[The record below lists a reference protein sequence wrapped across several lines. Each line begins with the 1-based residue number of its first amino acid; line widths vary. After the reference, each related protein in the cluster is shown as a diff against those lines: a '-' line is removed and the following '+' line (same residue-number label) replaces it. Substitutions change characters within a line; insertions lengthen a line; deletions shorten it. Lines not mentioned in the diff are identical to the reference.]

1 VGVGAHMG
9 RLGEERG
16 QLAGVD
22 GLLAVLAALEQLE
35 ALAVEGAVQLGEE
48 LEGLGGEDLC
58 KLRSA

>member
-1 VGVGAHMG
+1 MG